1 MKSLIRNLS
10 KEPQTA
16 AMLFVSSFIIGIC
29 ALAPSLFVIIVLN
42 KYLSSGVTATLISL
56 TIGAV
61 LAMAFEFVF
70 RQNRGSMM
78 TGFNQRLYDPLLK
91 AFTEKFRLA
100 GQLTSQQYKKL
111 DGAGTM
117 IKNMRTSA
125 TTSWLLDWPFVL
137 MFLIV
142 LLYINW
148 AAAIITAIFMVV
160 MYNLVTWKRNMT
172 MSQETQSNIEI
183 CLNGLQTIVIM
194 AVGATMIIAGTLD
207 IGLLIG
213 SNILA
218 ARALQGTSK
227 YAKAIEFSKQRDQA
241 VGEII
246 NYVKSK

>member
-78 TGFNQRLYDPLLK
+78 TGLNQRLYDPLLK

>member
-1 MKSLIRNLS
+1 
-10 KEPQTA
+10 
-16 AMLFVSSFIIGIC
+16 MLFVSSFIIGIC

-111 DGAGTM
+111 DGSGTM

-227 YAKAIEFSKQRDQA
+227 YAKATEFLKQRDQA